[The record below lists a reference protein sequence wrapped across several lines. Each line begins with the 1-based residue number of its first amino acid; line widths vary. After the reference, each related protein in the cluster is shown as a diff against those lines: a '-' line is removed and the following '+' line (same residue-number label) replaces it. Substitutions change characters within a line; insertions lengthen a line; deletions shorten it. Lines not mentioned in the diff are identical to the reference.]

1 MLFGRFRLRHR
12 RRWPV
17 HLSVL
22 ESRKAESLGAQ
33 GPEQRA
39 RHRQLPWQ
47 ITEKPRAYWRS
58 AGAAVLFHLQT
69 AAKQNHERSNAS
81 RERDFAEQANAATDA
96 GDARVFSQRDAT
108 RCESEPQAGRNRL
121 TQLPPLMNGP
131 RARRR
136 VTLGV
141 CILIVARGTE
151 YLLVDISNS
160 Y

>member
-39 RHRQLPWQ
+39 LHRQLPWQ
-47 ITEKPRAYWRS
+47 ITEKPQAYWRS

-69 AAKQNHERSNAS
+69 AAKQNRERSNAS

-96 GDARVFSQRDAT
+96 GDAGVFSQRDAT

-131 RARRR
+131 RA
-136 VTLGV
+136 
-141 CILIVARGTE
+141 
-151 YLLVDISNS
+151 
-160 Y
+160 